1 MRRIRRLL
9 SVAILILVIIGAAAW
24 YFLARGFSARNP
36 PNAIEAFVPPRLRP
50 LAVPRNAL
58 DAKNPVV
65 SSPEVLSEAMA
76 HFADHCAIC
85 HGTDGGGHTHIAD
98 GLYPKPP
105 DMREP
110 ATQDLSDGEIFY
122 IIRNGVRF
130 TGMPAFGEDT
140 EDDDLDSW
148 KLVTFI
154 RHLRSMTPE
163 ELAKMEE
170 LIPKSPM
177 EMQQDEEIQKFLKGE
192 DTAPPP
198 QGHVHH

>member
-1 MRRIRRLL
+1 MRRIRPLFR
-9 SVAILILVIIGAAAW
+9 VAILIIVIIGAVGW
-24 YFLARGFSARNP
+24 YFLSRGFSARNT
-36 PNAIEAFVPPRLRP
+36 PNRIEAFIAPRLRH
-50 LAVPRNAL
+50 LAVPRRAIEV
-58 DAKNPVV
+58 KNPVV

-85 HGTDGGGHTHIAD
+85 HGTDGGGKTHIAD

-110 ATQDLSDGEIFY
+110 ATQNLSDGEIYY

-130 TGMPAFGEDT
+130 TGMPAFGEAS
-140 EDDDLDSW
+140 EDEDLDSW

-154 RHLRSMTPE
+154 RHLGSMTPE
-163 ELAKMEE
+163 ELARMEE
-170 LIPKSPM
+170 MMPKSPM
-177 EMQQDEEIQKFLKGE
+177 EMQQDEEIRKFLQGD

-198 QGHVHH
+198 QSHIHH